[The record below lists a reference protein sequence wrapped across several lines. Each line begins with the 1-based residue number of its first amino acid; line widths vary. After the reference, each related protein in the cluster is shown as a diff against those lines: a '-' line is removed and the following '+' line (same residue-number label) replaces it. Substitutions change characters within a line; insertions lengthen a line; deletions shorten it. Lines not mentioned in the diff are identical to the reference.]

1 MNRFFM
7 DYCKSNFP
15 IMPGKYLDSGDIYFS
30 PMFWSSYLCRYSQSG
45 IKSVSSSVERLL
57 VQSVCSDAVFL
68 SQEDPYIML
77 DQPTAC
83 TATKGTICQMVAD
96 SELGKHSIST
106 LNNLFWKFVQKIHF
120 SIYFHFKKT
129 FEWVFL
135 TQLMSTEQ
143 KKSEIQTQQ
152 YSSAAPVSVLICW
165 GNSPMI
171 SHSTL
176 LLNEWKMEPGEELW
190 MAAGT
195 DL

>member
-1 MNRFFM
+1 MNILYCYYSLIVISLQILSVRHKNWSQCRDY
-7 DYCKSNFP
+7 DYCCNLFVS
-15 IMPGKYLDSGDIYFS
+15 
-30 PMFWSSYLCRYSQSG
+30 WCWLCCA
-45 IKSVSSSVERLL
+45 L
-57 VQSVCSDAVFL
+57 
-68 SQEDPYIML
+68 QEDPYIML

-96 SELGKHSIST
+96 SELGKHSISIVNNLERKFIQKT
-106 LNNLFWKFVQKIHF
+106 LYFNNLFSF
-120 SIYFHFKKT
+120 
-129 FEWVFL
+129 FEDLWMSVFDS
-135 TQLMSTEQ
+135 QLMSTEL

-152 YSSAAPVSVLICW
+152 YLNAAPVSVLICW